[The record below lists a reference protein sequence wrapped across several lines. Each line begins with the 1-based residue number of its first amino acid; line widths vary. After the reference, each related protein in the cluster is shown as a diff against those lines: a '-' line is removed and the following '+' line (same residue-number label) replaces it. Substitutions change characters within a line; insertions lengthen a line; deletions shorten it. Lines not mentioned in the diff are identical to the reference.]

1 MYMSIQQKMYY
12 ALIKK
17 YEADIAEAEATLTI
31 YFTTPVGIGEHPQHL
46 EEMDKMIDKLSTA
59 KDKLERL
66 QEIIK
71 FEE

>member
-1 MYMSIQQKMYY
+1 MSIQQKMYY

-17 YEADIAEAEATLTI
+17 YEAEIAEAEATLTI

-46 EEMDKMIDKLSTA
+46 EEMDKMVDKLATA
-59 KDKLERL
+59 KDKIERL
-66 QEIIK
+66 TEIIK

>member
-1 MYMSIQQKMYY
+1 MSIQQKMYY

-17 YEADIAEAEATLTI
+17 YEAEIAEAEATLTI

-46 EEMDKMIDKLSTA
+46 EEMDKMIDKLATA

>member
-1 MYMSIQQKMYY
+1 MSIQQKMYY

>member
-1 MYMSIQQKMYY
+1 MYY

-17 YEADIAEAEATLTI
+17 YEAEIAEAEATLTI

-46 EEMDKMIDKLSTA
+46 EEMDKMVDKLTTA
-59 KDKLERL
+59 KDKIERL
-66 QEIIK
+66 TEIIK

>member
-1 MYMSIQQKMYY
+1 MSLQQKMYY

-17 YEADIAEAEATLTI
+17 YEAEIAEAEATLTI

-46 EEMDKMIDKLSTA
+46 EEMDKMVDKLATA
-59 KDKLERL
+59 KDKMERL
-66 QEIIK
+66 TEIIK

>member
-1 MYMSIQQKMYY
+1 MSIQQKMYY

-46 EEMDKMIDKLSTA
+46 EEMDKMVDKLATA

>member
-1 MYMSIQQKMYY
+1 MYY

-17 YEADIAEAEATLTI
+17 YEAEIAEAEATLTI

-46 EEMDKMIDKLSTA
+46 EEMDKMVDKLATA
-59 KDKLERL
+59 KDKIERL
-66 QEIIK
+66 TEIIK

>member
-1 MYMSIQQKMYY
+1 MSLQQKMYY

-17 YEADIAEAEATLTI
+17 YEAEIAEAEATLTI

-46 EEMDKMIDKLSTA
+46 EEMDKMVDKLTTA
-59 KDKLERL
+59 KDKIERL
-66 QEIIK
+66 TEIIK